1 MSVYLLCP
9 NCQKITEG
17 EGNEIS
23 SATVDQI
30 FCKTCHK
37 DFKCASAFT
46 KGGNFKDVFGKD
58 KKYCIPFDITNS
70 FHR

>member
-1 MSVYLLCP
+1 MNVYLLCL

-17 EGNEIS
+17 EGSEMGS
-23 SATVDQI
+23 VTVDQVK
-30 FCKTCHK
+30 CKICHK

-46 KGGNFKDVFGKD
+46 DGGTFKDIFGKD
-58 KKYCIPFDITNS
+58 KKYCIPFDIANS